1 MIVWADQQQ
10 WIYDHEVQVQVQGAQ
25 SIQAQEVQ
33 DLRGSGT
40 SISIK
45 EATSYCK
52 GYCPSYIRLR
62 VVKLTAIY

>member
-33 DLRGSGT
+33 DHEVQERRYPSRKRRRTAKATALV
-40 SISIK
+40 ISDL
-45 EATSYCK
+45 E
-52 GYCPSYIRLR
+52 
-62 VVKLTAIY
+62 